1 MANTPNAAPAPDSG
15 GNSQPQPNLSIVP
28 EKRKRRSPSEL
39 NQGELK
45 EVNFADS
52 LRVVCLKPEVAP
64 IMLKNKIPAAFL
76 TALDDKIK
84 QAISRSNAAKTCSSA
99 KKGAT
104 AAERSAQETL
114 LNSLS
119 TLQSAARTAFAESDP
134 ARLDNYLVGEDI
146 GESLERTKADSES
159 IINAANADRP
169 GSVDTEFIV
178 RVTGEREIF
187 INQQGK
193 QKTELGKGKQERQLR
208 KDLVEAIKADRKT
221 VQRAADT
228 AWPHYKSTS
237 AEMRSLF
244 KLPKDRPYSY

>member
-1 MANTPNAAPAPDSG
+1 MANTSNAAPAPESG
-15 GNSQPQPNLSIVP
+15 GNSPSQPNLTVVP
-28 EKRKRRSPSEL
+28 AKQKRRSPSEL

-52 LRVVCLKPEVAP
+52 LRVICLKPEVAP
-64 IMLKNKIPAAFL
+64 IMAKNKIPAPL
-76 TALDDKIK
+76 LSALDDKIK
-84 QAISRSNAAKTCSSA
+84 QATSRSNAAKTCSSA

-134 ARLDNYLVGEDI
+134 ERLDNYLVGENLALNLDK
-146 GESLERTKADSES
+146 TKTDSES

-169 GSVDTEFIV
+169 GSVDTDFIV
-178 RVTGEREIF
+178 RVTGERQKF
-187 INQQGK
+187 IDEQGK
-193 QKTELGKGKQERQLR
+193 QQSELGKGKQERRLR
-208 KDLVEAIKADRKT
+208 KDLVESIRADRKT
-221 VQRAADT
+221 IQRAADT

-237 AEMRSLF
+237 AEMRSIF